1 MNQRSRREAAKPTPD
16 PVLTRL
22 VWLAALWLGSRLIAG
37 VIAAPFLGEGAQLDP
52 ARLVITQVPFWAATV
67 GGLYWISR
75 REGERFGPFV
85 RWGFKPP
92 DALVGLVAG
101 FGLHWGV
108 NLLYRALDSVGVSG
122 DPSESA
128 RKLVEASPG
137 VLGKVTLVVMVSV
150 GAPLV
155 EELYYRG
162 VAQRTA
168 VELAGGTAAPC
179 VNRRSAL
186 GAAVGIGA
194 FGLRSGTT
202 AEIAGR
208 DDESLLMGS
217 ERSANLLNR
226 SVTERPPP
234 FMISVTMVLVLSN
247 QISVGTPPMC
257 SNIVRRPSSRHSVFS
272 P

>member
-128 RKLVEASPG
+128 RKLVEA
-137 VLGKVTLVVMVSV
+137 
-150 GAPLV
+150 
-155 EELYYRG
+155 Y
-162 VAQRTA
+162 
-168 VELAGGTAAPC
+168 
-179 VNRRSAL
+179 SA
-186 GAAVGIGA
+186 
-194 FGLRSGTT
+194 R
-202 AEIAGR
+202 
-208 DDESLLMGS
+208 
-217 ERSANLLNR
+217 
-226 SVTERPPP
+226 
-234 FMISVTMVLVLSN
+234 
-247 QISVGTPPMC
+247 
-257 SNIVRRPSSRHSVFS
+257 
-272 P
+272 

>member
-179 VNRRSAL
+179 VNRRSVGCGDRHRGGGGVL
-186 GAAVGIGA
+186 RPQPHQLRCRPDPGA
-194 FGLRSGTT
+194 RSG
-202 AEIAGR
+202 AGR
-208 DDESLLMGS
+208 GG
-217 ERSANLLNR
+217 A
-226 SVTERPPP
+226 
-234 FMISVTMVLVLSN
+234 
-247 QISVGTPPMC
+247 
-257 SNIVRRPSSRHSVFS
+257 RH
-272 P
+272 PHLAI

>member
-1 MNQRSRREAAKPTPD
+1 MPWFPSSPSVSSTDEPTFAPEAAKPTPD

-128 RKLVEASPG
+128 RKLVESLHQAFPG
-137 VLGKVTLVVMVSV
+137 RPIVFMLGVSQGHSAEHILAELAPAARALVLTRSRHPRALADLDALAGLA
-150 GAPLV
+150 APLLQRAGERAPLAIEPDV
-155 EELYYRG
+155 AAALGRARALARPG
-162 VAQRTA
+162 DLVCVTGSLFVVAQAR
-168 VELAGGTAAPC
+168 E
-179 VNRRSAL
+179 AL
-186 GAAVGIGA
+186 G
-194 FGLRSGTT
+194 L
-202 AEIAGR
+202 AEEV
-208 DDESLLMGS
+208 D
-217 ERSANLLNR
+217 
-226 SVTERPPP
+226 
-234 FMISVTMVLVLSN
+234 
-247 QISVGTPPMC
+247 
-257 SNIVRRPSSRHSVFS
+257 
-272 P
+272 